1 VTSPTKWYHTGNEEL
16 DTTHKPSHCPDCT
29 PFEWD
34 GTPKDK
40 PDFAKVFAKIFD
52 EAFQVL
58 ISRQRKYGPGN
69 IEQQGM
75 YGVITRITD
84 DKAQRLKRAMN
95 GTIVNGRVDID
106 IAEGESDDTFED
118 ALLDTINYAAICIAL
133 KRGLWGDV
141 ITDDD
146 PPVKLALA

>member
-1 VTSPTKWYHTGNEEL
+1 MTAIEDYRARP
-16 DTTHKPSHCPDCT
+16 CT
-29 PFEWD
+29 VPCKICGVLEWD
-34 GTPKDK
+34 GTKTPVVV
-40 PDFAKVFAKIFD
+40 PAFAQVFAGIFD

-95 GTIVNGRVDID
+95 GTIIDGRVDID
-106 IAEGESDDTFED
+106 ITEGESDDTFED
-118 ALLDTINYAAICIAL
+118 ACLDLMNYAAILLCL

-146 PPVKLALA
+146 PPVRLTLA